1 MKRRRFIGVWVAP
14 PLFGSWVGRAQAGE
28 LSGLKAEN
36 APAHDD
42 VAHNLWAYLDHVS
55 SWEEAVER
63 LRRYAADGNSDGE
76 VFADIADVIESAV
89 TDDREHEPAGV
100 LGLYPAVVLV
110 LDALRAI
117 RVYGDERDNQRQR
130 ELVYRLIGAV

>member
-1 MKRRRFIGVWVAP
+1 M
-14 PLFGSWVGRAQAGE
+14 
-28 LSGLKAEN
+28 
-36 APAHDD
+36 
-42 VAHNLWAYLDHVS
+42 
-55 SWEEAVER
+55 ER

-76 VFADIADVIESAV
+76 VFSNIADVIESAV

-100 LGLYPAVVLV
+100 LGLYPAVVLA

-130 ELVYRLIGAV
+130 ELVSRLIGAV